1 MASIG
6 SGTAAGFFESRI
18 AAMAYGRLPPDHPK
32 RMLDLGADIRFGGFD
47 QIIQSSLRRIE

>member
-6 SGTAAGFFESRI
+6 SGTAAGFFESRT